1 MKNPTPKFIGER
13 ISFVK
18 TKEQLSV
25 IITQEIPR
33 WKETLLL
40 TWIMAWLF
48 CGILFILELTQ
59 RSNQQERLFFTIV
72 IAFWAFFF
80 VRIGKAYLWRKGG
93 REMIWISPTELTVKN
108 AWWSYGKAKSY
119 FLDNVKEVSLI
130 PVDPKNFMQSLDRS
144 FWVVGGENI
153 SIKYMK
159 KELRIG
165 KQLDDKEARQLAMLL
180 DKSIAEFRRKPKKK
194 IEKA

>member
-1 MKNPTPKFIGER
+1 MKNPSPKFIGER
-13 ISFVK
+13 ISFAK
-18 TKEQLSV
+18 TKDQLSI

-33 WKETLLL
+33 WKESLFLA
-40 TWIMAWLF
+40 WILAWVF

-59 RSNQQERLFFTIV
+59 RTDQQERLFFTVV
-72 IAFWAFFF
+72 IAFWAFFM

-93 REMIWISPTELTVKN
+93 REMIRISPRELTIKN
-108 AWWSYGKAKSY
+108 GWWKYGKAKSY

-153 SIKYMK
+153 AIKYMK
-159 KELRIG
+159 KELRVG
-165 KQLDDKEARQLAMLL
+165 KQLEEKEARQLAMLI
-180 DKSIAEFRRKPKKK
+180 DKGISEFRRKPKNKVDS
-194 IEKA
+194 